1 MLILKRYV
9 VFTLALLLTACV
21 TINVYFPAAVAE
33 KAANEVLDNVLGDDK
48 PSPPKP
54 VEKTT
59 TSTDFPAPEQEPEN
73 DIWDIEEKSQTDE
86 GLIPHSDD
94 SNESNIP
101 TPTSSW
107 EGRLKYCFDFLI
119 QPAHA
124 APNWN
129 ISTPAIRKI
138 QVRMKERY
146 EKKLKRGY
154 NKGAIGFTNN
164 ALIDWH
170 DQSKVSQKHLPII
183 DNWIAEENQDR
194 LALYKEIAVAN
205 RHPEWKDKVRAIF
218 AKAWIERAIEW
229 GWWYQDENGRWQK

>member
-1 MLILKRYV
+1 MLILKRYL
-9 VFTLALLLTACV
+9 VFILALLLTACV
-21 TINVYFPAAVAE
+21 TINVYFPAAAAE
-33 KAANEVLDNVLGDDK
+33 KAANKVLDNVLGEDK
-48 PSPPKP
+48 KS
-54 VEKTT
+54 
-59 TSTDFPAPEQEPEN
+59 SQSHDPEIDN
-73 DIWDIEEKSQTDE
+73 VWDIEEKSQTDE
-86 GLIPHSDD
+86 GLPPHSDD
-94 SNESNIP
+94 SNEFNIP

-107 EGRLKYCFDFLI
+107 EGRLKYFFDFLI

-138 QVRMKERY
+138 QDRMKDRH

-170 DQSKVSQKHLPII
+170 DQSKVSQKHLPTI
-183 DNWIAEENQDR
+183 DRWIAEENQDR

-205 RHPEWKDKVRAIF
+205 GHPEWKDKVRAIF
-218 AKAWIERAIEW
+218 AKAWIERAIKW
-229 GWWYQDENGRWQK
+229 GWWYQDENGRWQN